1 VSADLLPCWCVQE
14 GHAGGGGLVPQ
25 HGLGCYPLGVRV
37 ASSPRP
43 VIASRPTSGRSVRF
57 PSPGAVSDLWRSES
71 AASLASLQSAA
82 FDSFPGTPVWSPLG
96 PPPQMPLG
104 TAGHAPLSN
113 RDCAALAQLLDET
126 ALREA
131 CAGLPALGPSTP
143 ALFGR
148 DLRLPTGFA
157 SSYTTMGAS
166 FGGNSQQQAGSGQQD
181 FSGLRALPSSHE
193 ALSRHDAG
201 PHGCGEPALFGS
213 HGSAQGSLGPS
224 HGAWSMQ
231 TAALANAWPLS
242 LAA

>member
-1 VSADLLPCWCVQE
+1 MPCRCVQE

-43 VIASRPTSGRSVRF
+43 VGSRPSSGRSVRF

-96 PPPQMPLG
+96 PAPQMPLG
-104 TAGHAPLSN
+104 IAGHAALSN

-131 CAGLPALGPSTP
+131 CAGLQSLGPSTP

-148 DLRLPTGFA
+148 DLRLTTGFA
-157 SSYTTMGAS
+157 GSYSAVEAN
-166 FGGNSQQQAGSGQQD
+166 FGGNSQQQAGSVQQD

-193 ALSRHDAG
+193 APSRRDAG
-201 PHGCGEPALFGS
+201 PLGCGEPALFGL
-213 HGSAQGSLGPS
+213 HGSAQGSLGPLQ
-224 HGAWSMQ
+224 GAWSMQ
-231 TAALANAWPLS
+231 TAAVANAWPLS